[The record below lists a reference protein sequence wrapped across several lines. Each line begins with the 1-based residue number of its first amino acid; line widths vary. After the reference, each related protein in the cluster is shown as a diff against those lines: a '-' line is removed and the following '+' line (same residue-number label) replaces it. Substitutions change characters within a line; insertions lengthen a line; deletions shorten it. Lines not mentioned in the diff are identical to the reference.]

1 MFFLIKKNHI
11 MKKFYKIGLIILAL
25 IITQQSF
32 PQKENAKSPL
42 RGEQEIEV
50 SEGFSFISSRIIT
63 ENPDMLIVMTSILN
77 ENLDFVRNS
86 QGQTLRKIG
95 PNWVNGIGDWIIN
108 EGYLVKMFAG
118 DTFIID
124 GDVVDPVTPIQLEE
138 GFQFV
143 SYFPDT
149 PIDALTAFE
158 TIIGDDLDFIRN
170 SQGQILRKIGPN
182 WVNGIGDCN
191 PGEGYLVKMI
201 AADVL
206 IYPIAFGQPCPGTPT
221 VTDIDGNVY
230 QTVLIGS
237 QCWMAENMK
246 VTNYNNGAIIPNVK
260 EPNEWLNLSI
270 GAYVWYDNDPSW
282 KDPYGAL
289 YNWFA
294 VVDENGLCPEG
305 WHIPSHNE
313 WTELT
318 NFIGGTGAPH
328 ANELKSCRQ
337 VSSPLGGECN
347 TSEHPRWDDSNNSV
361 FGTDDYGFSALP
373 GGYRVGLG
381 QFNLLGG
388 YGAWWSSTEYSYW
401 FSWGRSMFWDTE
413 NVGNFYDYKQVGRSV
428 RCLKD

>member
-1 MFFLIKKNHI
+1 MKN
-11 MKKFYKIGLIILAL
+11 FYKIGLIILAL
-25 IITQQSF
+25 IITQQVF
-32 PQKENAKSPL
+32 PQKENAKSPIK
-42 RGEQEIEV
+42 GEQEIEL
-50 SEGFSFISSRIIT
+50 SEGFSFISSRIIP
-63 ENPDMLIVMTSILN
+63 ENPDMLVVMALILN
-77 ENLDFVRNS
+77 ENLDFLRNS

-95 PNWVNGIGDWIIN
+95 PNWVNGIGDWIID
-108 EGYLVKMFAG
+108 EGYLFKMFLG
-118 DTFIID
+118 DSFIIE
-124 GDVVDPVTPIQLEE
+124 GDLVDPATPIQLEE

-158 TIIGDDLDFIRN
+158 TIIGDNLDFIRN

-246 VTNYNNGAIIPNVK
+246 VTSYNNGAIIPNVK
-260 EPNEWLNLSI
+260 EANEWLNLLT

-282 KDPYGAL
+282 KNPYGAL
-289 YNWFA
+289 YNWFT
-294 VVDENGLCPEG
+294 VVDPNGLCPEG

-381 QFNLLGG
+381 QYNLLGG

>member
-1 MFFLIKKNHI
+1 MFFLIKKINI
-11 MKKFYKIGLIILAL
+11 MKKIYKIGLIILAL

-32 PQKENAKSPL
+32 PQIENAKSPI
-42 RGEQEIEV
+42 RGEQEIDL

-108 EGYLVKMFAG
+108 EGYLVKMFSG
-118 DTFIID
+118 DSFIIE
-124 GDVVDPVTPIQLEE
+124 GDVVDPATPIQLEE

-158 TIIGDDLDFIRN
+158 TIIGDNLDFIRN

-246 VTNYNNGAIIPNVK
+246 VTSYNNGAIIPNVK
-260 EPNEWLNLSI
+260 EPNEWLNLLT

-282 KDPYGAL
+282 RDPYGAL

>member
-1 MFFLIKKNHI
+1 MKN
-11 MKKFYKIGLIILAL
+11 FYGIGLIILAM
-25 IITQQSF
+25 IIYLPTF
-32 PQKENAKSPL
+32 PQKENAKGNL
-42 RGEQEIEV
+42 TGEQQIEL
-50 SEGFSFISSRIIT
+50 SEGYSFISSRIMA
-63 ENPDMLIVMTSILN
+63 ENPDMQDVLQGNLV
-77 ENLDFVRNS
+77 NLDFVRNS
-86 QGQTLRKIG
+86 QGFMLQKIG
-95 PNWVNGIGDWIIN
+95 PVWVNNIGDWAN
-108 EGYLVKMFAG
+108 TEGYSFKMSTA
-118 DTFIID
+118 DELTIT
-124 GDVVDPVTPIQLEE
+124 GDVIDPVTPISLEV

-143 SYFPDT
+143 SYLPET
-149 PIDALTAFE
+149 SIDALIAFE
-158 TIIGDDLDFIRN
+158 TILGDELDFIRN

-230 QTVLIGS
+230 ITVLIGS

-260 EPNEWLNLSI
+260 EPNEWLNLST

-289 YNWFA
+289 YNWFT

>member
-1 MFFLIKKNHI
+1 MFFLIKKINI
-11 MKKFYKIGLIILAL
+11 MKKIYKIGLIILAL

-32 PQKENAKSPL
+32 PQIENAKSPI
-42 RGEQEIEV
+42 RGEQEIDL

-158 TIIGDDLDFIRN
+158 TIIGDNLDFIRN

-246 VTNYNNGAIIPNVK
+246 VTSYNNGAIIPNVK
-260 EPNEWLNLSI
+260 EANEWLNLLT

-282 KDPYGAL
+282 KNPYGAL
-289 YNWFA
+289 YNWFT
-294 VVDENGLCPEG
+294 VVDPNGLCPEG

>member
-1 MFFLIKKNHI
+1 MFFLIKKINI
-11 MKKFYKIGLIILAL
+11 MKKIYKIGLIILAL

-32 PQKENAKSPL
+32 PQIENAKSPI
-42 RGEQEIEV
+42 RGEQEIDL

-108 EGYLVKMFAG
+108 EGYLVKMFSG
-118 DTFIID
+118 DSFIIE
-124 GDVVDPVTPIQLEE
+124 GDVVDPATPIQLEE

-158 TIIGDDLDFIRN
+158 TIIGDNLDFIRN

-246 VTNYNNGAIIPNVK
+246 VTSYNNGAIIPNVK
-260 EPNEWLNLSI
+260 EANEWLNLLT

-282 KDPYGAL
+282 KNPYGAL
-289 YNWFA
+289 YNWFT
-294 VVDENGLCPEG
+294 VVDPNGLCPEG

-381 QFNLLGG
+381 QYNLLGG

>member
-1 MFFLIKKNHI
+1 MKN
-11 MKKFYKIGLIILAL
+11 FYKIGLIILAL
-25 IITQQSF
+25 IITQQVF
-32 PQKENAKSPL
+32 PQKENAKSPIK
-42 RGEQEIEV
+42 GEQEIEL
-50 SEGFSFISSRIIT
+50 SEGFSFISSRIIP
-63 ENPDMLIVMTSILN
+63 ENPDMLVVMALILN
-77 ENLDFVRNS
+77 ENLDFLRNS

-95 PNWVNGIGDWIIN
+95 PNWVNGIGDWIID
-108 EGYLVKMFAG
+108 EGYLFKMFLG
-118 DTFIID
+118 DSFIIE
-124 GDVVDPVTPIQLEE
+124 GDLVDPATPIQLEE

-158 TIIGDDLDFIRN
+158 TIIGDNLDFIRN

-246 VTNYNNGAIIPNVK
+246 VTSYNNGAIIPNVK
-260 EPNEWLNLSI
+260 EPNEWLNLLT

-282 KDPYGAL
+282 RDPYGAL

-305 WHIPSHNE
+305 WHLPSVSE
-313 WTELT
+313 WQVLT
-318 NFIGGTGAPH
+318 NFIGGAGAPYGQK
-328 ANELKSCRQ
+328 LRSCRQ
-337 VSSPLGGECN
+337 DASPLGGECN
-347 TSEHPRWDDSNNSV
+347 TLDHPRWENTGNSV
-361 FGTDDYGFSALP
+361 FGTDDYGFSLLP
-373 GGYRVGLG
+373 AGFRLGLG
-381 QFNLLGG
+381 QFDALGF
-388 YGAWWSSTEYSYW
+388 YGAWWSTEEYDFW
-401 FSWGRSMFWDTE
+401 FSWGRSIFYDLGSFGEW
-413 NVGNFYDYKQVGRSV
+413 YDYKTAGRSV
-428 RCLKD
+428 RCLKDQWFSFISVY